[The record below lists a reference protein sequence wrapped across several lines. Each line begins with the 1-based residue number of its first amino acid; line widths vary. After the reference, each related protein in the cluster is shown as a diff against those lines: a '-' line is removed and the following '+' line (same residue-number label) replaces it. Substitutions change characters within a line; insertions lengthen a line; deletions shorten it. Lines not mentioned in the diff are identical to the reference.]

1 MKPEVTLE
9 KFNKYVIWDYNRQ
22 CRHYVRGKKSVNF
35 GKVETIF
42 EPIIEGEAEIFG
54 LGW

>member
-1 MKPEVTLE
+1 MLYGITTDNV
-9 KFNKYVIWDYNRQ
+9 VIMS
-22 CRHYVRGKKSVNF
+22 GKNKSVKF

-54 LGW
+54 LGC